1 MTDSDKP
8 NPGVLDS
15 NKAIEFRGAL
25 IPSEIDALC
34 DVDRRIFHAHPG
46 DLFSRAF
53 WAGGCEAYWMI
64 VNGQIVGCSAFLPN
78 YDHRGR
84 NPGCL
89 YISSTGILPEF
100 RRQGFGR
107 KQKEWQ
113 IEHAR
118 QNGFSRIVTNM
129 RASNMAIIALNKS
142 LGFAVHEIVPT
153 GMYNSP
159 EEAAV
164 VMELTLGQPC
174 CPHCGKPLRT
184 PRAKQCRFCHA
195 DWH

>member
-1 MTDSDKP
+1 MTGIGKPDSEV
-8 NPGVLDS
+8 PGS
-15 NKAIEFRGAL
+15 TNTIEFRRAL
-25 IPSEIDALC
+25 IPNEIDALC
-34 DVDRRIFHAHPG
+34 DVDQRIFHAHPS
-46 DLFSRAF
+46 DLFSREF
-53 WAGGCEAYWMI
+53 WAERCEAYWMI
-64 VNGQIVGCSAFLPN
+64 VNGQIVGCSAFQSN

-113 IEHAR
+113 IEYAR
-118 QNGFSRIVTNM
+118 KNGFSRIVTNM
-129 RASNMAIIALNKS
+129 RASNAPIIALNKS
-142 LGFAVHEIVPT
+142 LGFAVHEFVPT
-153 GMYNSP
+153 GMYASP

-164 VMELTLGQPC
+164 VMELTLGQPH
-174 CPHCGKPLRT
+174 CPRCGKPLRT